1 MHGGNT
7 QLAQRGAIDMHTQL
21 RHMIIAQLIKPLF
34 AGLGRPHELMS
45 VLALM
50 DVEQTVTGCH
60 SKQEPLL
67 TCSYAFQYHV
77 CVLSASGLIHTG
89 LHRSRH

>member
-21 RHMIIAQLIKPLF
+21 RHTIIAQLIKPLF
-34 AGLGRPHELMS
+34 AGLGWPHELMS

-50 DVEQTVTGCH
+50 DVE
-60 SKQEPLL
+60 
-67 TCSYAFQYHV
+67 
-77 CVLSASGLIHTG
+77 
-89 LHRSRH
+89 